1 MLSINHYFVFIIT
14 IVGLIAPN
22 HASAWQWLR
31 SSNKNVEEGNAKMR
45 TKDAKGALKF
55 YDKAA
60 RELPSNGGVH
70 LNRGLALMQESDPN
84 AARQALLLATEPSSS
99 PEVRS
104 DAYYDLGLSFYRD
117 ADKKAADDDHQEAQ
131 KLLREAADSF
141 KRSLRLRP
149 QNRDAAWNLELALRR
164 IREEEQKQKEKEEKE
179 KKEQEEKQKEQ
190 QDQDQQ
196 QPDKNEQQQGQD
208 QNKQQEQDQKPDEK
222 KQQQDEK
229 QKQEQ
234 QQQSKQQKEQE
245 QKEQQQQKQPVP
257 RDVTQALD
265 ALQNSEENLERYRA
279 RMRANRE
286 NRQPEKD
293 W

>member
-1 MLSINHYFVFIIT
+1 MKFKDRYFVYTFT
-14 IVGLIAPN
+14 IVGLMTPGRA
-22 HASAWQWLR
+22 AAWEWLR
-31 SSNKNVEEGNAKMR
+31 SSNDNVEEGNEKMHN
-45 TKDAKGALKF
+45 KDHKGALES

-70 LNRGLALMQESDPN
+70 LNRGLALMQGSDQN

-99 PEVRS
+99 SKVRAE
-104 DAYYDLGLSFYRD
+104 AYYNLGLSFYREAD
-117 ADKKAADDDHQEAQ
+117 AKAGEDDHKEAQ
-131 KLLREAADSF
+131 RLLLEAADSF

-179 KKEQEEKQKEQ
+179 KKEQEQKQKEQ
-190 QDQDQQ
+190 QNENQQQQDKDGQQQEQKDQQ
-196 QPDKNEQQQGQD
+196 QQQQKSDEQKQS
-208 QNKQQEQDQKPDEK
+208 QN
-222 KQQQDEK
+222 EK

-234 QQQSKQQKEQE
+234 QKQSKQEKQPE

-257 RDVTQALD
+257 RDVTRALD
-265 ALQNSEENLERYRA
+265 ALQNGEENLERYRA

-286 NRQPEKD
+286 NRRPEKD